1 MHIKKFPRIPRRPQT
16 YNLSWPYRTFG
27 MHWPTERLPK
37 AAIIKLLKFL
47 APILLIMAAYA
58 VVAIIDSKANLEAA
72 EYHTKAQ
79 SLIDAE
85 KAKTKKVEELF
96 TICLNGGVFIL
107 DDKTSI
113 DCRRTKTRNAEKT
126 KIMQAEE
133 KKFQDSLALSA
144 N

>member
-1 MHIKKFPRIPRRPQT
+1 MYIKKFPRMPRRPQT

-37 AAIIKLLKFL
+37 AVIIKVIKFIM
-47 APILLIMAAYA
+47 PILLIIATYA
-58 VVAIIDSKANLEAA
+58 VVAFIDNKANLEAA
-72 EYHTKAQ
+72 VYYTKAQ
-79 SLIDAE
+79 MLIDEE

-113 DCRRTKTRNAEKT
+113 DCRRTKSRNAEKT

-133 KKFQDSLALSA
+133 KKYQDSLVLST